1 MCGKVESACESR
13 KEEQRSESFASR
25 WKRVRF
31 AKTVS
36 SWSLS
41 SLSLHPFL
49 CGSQYSLTS
58 ALSLAFFISTIDIVW
73 TATTSWFR
81 LEVKWFYMM
90 SRKRCQVEQ
99 PPSTHVTYLFTYSL
113 SPPLLL
119 TPLRDL
125 FFSSLVAS
133 NIARDDLV
141 MNKYR
146 YYALM
151 LMTQHLLSMANVIR
165 G

>member
-1 MCGKVESACESR
+1 MSEVCEDCLLLKSLF
-13 KEEQRSESFASR
+13 S
-25 WKRVRF
+25 
-31 AKTVS
+31 VS
-36 SWSLS
+36 SL
-41 SLSLHPFL
+41 LSLWISVFP
-49 CGSQYSLTS
+49 S

-81 LEVKWFYMM
+81 LEVKWFYMT

-113 SPPLLL
+113 SPPSLL